1 MNIRSAFIGFSAAL
15 LVVIISAFSQQQDC
29 PKIDRKGL
37 RNLLVTA
44 GYTIKDL
51 NTTEGQEKY
60 ELTIRKDGLD
70 IPIAIEITPSTN
82 YIWFTVN
89 LGPAPGDG
97 DLQHAQLLKQ
107 NGMIQPSQF
116 YISSSGKLMIGLPV
130 ENKSVTIA
138 SLIRNMDTITG
149 KVTETKSYWMH

>member
-1 MNIRSAFIGFSAAL
+1 MNIRSALFGFLAAII
-15 LVVIISAFSQQQDC
+15 LVVVTAFSQQQDC

-37 RNLLVTA
+37 RSLLVTA

-60 ELTIRKDGLD
+60 ELMITKDGLN
-70 IPIAIEITPSTN
+70 IPVAIEITPSTN

-89 LGPAPGDG
+89 LGPAPADG
-97 DLQHAQLLKQ
+97 DLQHAKMLKQ
-107 NGMIQPSQF
+107 NGLIQPSQF
-116 YISSSGKLMIGLPV
+116 YINSSGKLLIGLPV

-138 SLIRNMDTITG
+138 SLIRNLETISG
-149 KVTETKSYWMH
+149 KVAETKSVWMH